1 MVDFEQGY
9 DDRVNSFIEAR
20 KRLKP
25 VLECV
30 NGSTVPLMHIF
41 GQSHIDLAWMW
52 PKAETERKAAR
63 TLSTQTALI
72 DEYPDYIFF
81 MPQPPL
87 YIMLK
92 NRYPDLYQRVLERV
106 MEGRIMPEGAM
117 WIEADTNMPSGE
129 PDKTVYLRQKIFN
142 EEFGIDSVLL
152 WLPDTF
158 GFSAALPQIAA
169 GCGVKYFATQKILR
183 SYYDADPFP
192 YNIFMWEGID
202 GTQILTHI
210 FKRTIRT

>member
-1 MVDFEQGY
+1 M
-9 DDRVNSFIEAR
+9 
-20 KRLKP
+20 
-25 VLECV
+25 
-30 NGSTVPLMHIF
+30 
-41 GQSHIDLAWMW
+41 
-52 PKAETERKAAR
+52 
-63 TLSTQTALI
+63 
-72 DEYPDYIFF
+72 
-81 MPQPPL
+81 
-87 YIMLK
+87 K

-129 PDKTVYLRQKIFN
+129 SLIRQFIYGKRFFN

-192 YNIFMWEGID
+192 YNIFMWEESMER
-202 GTQILTHI
+202 
-210 FKRTIRT
+210 KY